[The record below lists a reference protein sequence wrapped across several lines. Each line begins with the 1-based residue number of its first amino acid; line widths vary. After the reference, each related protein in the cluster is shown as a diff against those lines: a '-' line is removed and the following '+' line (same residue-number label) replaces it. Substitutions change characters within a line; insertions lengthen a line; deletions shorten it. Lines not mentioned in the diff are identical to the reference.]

1 VKEEVRSLKSEIKS
15 QTSDD
20 HKSTLRDR
28 TKMFAISIIRFYSE
42 LPRTTECQVIGRQ
55 LLRSGT
61 SVAANYRET
70 ARARSKMK
78 FISKMQ
84 IALQEADET
93 QFWIECLKEGCDISG
108 SRIDQLW
115 QESDEL
121 IRIFTASTLKA
132 KGAIGA

>member
-1 VKEEVRSLKSEIKS
+1 
-15 QTSDD
+15 
-20 HKSTLRDR
+20 
-28 TKMFAISIIRFYSE
+28 
-42 LPRTTECQVIGRQ
+42 
-55 LLRSGT
+55 
-61 SVAANYRET
+61 
-70 ARARSKMK
+70 MK

-93 QFWIECLKEGCDISG
+93 QFWIECLKEGCNISG

-132 KGAIGA
+132 KGTTAA